1 MTTDATPSRFPLGQ
15 NRATPPSMPRIHIL
29 GASGSGTSTLGAAL
43 ARRLGVPHADSDSLY
58 WLPTNPP
65 FTTPR
70 PAEGRQALLLRTLPV
85 DGHWVFSGAATKW
98 AAPLEPYYDLVVFLR
113 LDPAVRMARLRRR
126 EAARYGARILPG
138 GTMAAINA
146 AFIAWAE
153 AYDTAGSLRRGL
165 VTHEAWLIDQ
175 PAPVLRLDSL
185 APVEALVAAVL
196 SRLESPP

>member
-1 MTTDATPSRFPLGQ
+1 MTTNATPSRFPLVQ
-15 NRATPPSMPRIHIL
+15 NRAIPPFMPRIHIL